1 MYRGWKANDWPKRR
15 KKPEICFIARPEL
28 VAVRT
33 IKGKERGH
41 WEAFFAII
49 IIFTIFFYLIPP
61 KLPQISLNN
70 LWILPKNPSY
80 LNIWK
85 RGREAYGI
93 FPSMHNI
100 CKATTSLR
108 GPCQPK
114 KWIVCIA
121 FSSAL
126 HCYNRR
132 YSWGSLVTHNRK
144 RIQDVAVGNICCWK
158 SCPPLFIT
166 RSLQFLIHQRFPT
179 HHIRCLHLGWYVLGV
194 EKLQVEENHQDHF
207 FLLQLYITQYT
218 WRLFFFNDF
227 PPTIF
232 PLCCCGG
239 RGGQVL
245 SVLCEQWSSL
255 QPGRLLILHVWYHQQ
270 WTFGE
275 LDVFTAQMLLL

>member
-1 MYRGWKANDWPKRR
+1 
-15 KKPEICFIARPEL
+15 
-28 VAVRT
+28 
-33 IKGKERGH
+33 
-41 WEAFFAII
+41 
-49 IIFTIFFYLIPP
+49 
-61 KLPQISLNN
+61 
-70 LWILPKNPSY
+70 
-80 LNIWK
+80 
-85 RGREAYGI
+85 
-93 FPSMHNI
+93 MHNI

-158 SCPPLFIT
+158 SCPPLFMT

-218 WRLFFFNDF
+218 WRLVFLMSF
-227 PPTIF
+227 PPQFFPCVVAEVAGDRFCQFCVNNDPHSSLEGCSSSTSDNINNELLESWMF
-232 PLCCCGG
+232 PLHTCFCCKNKTQTKAG
-239 RGGQVL
+239 
-245 SVLCEQWSSL
+245 S
-255 QPGRLLILHVWYHQQ
+255 
-270 WTFGE
+270 
-275 LDVFTAQMLLL
+275 